1 MANELLFNNVTC
13 FCHTFSDKHLFL
25 YNTQGLQQTDFRGG
39 GGVSGGGGSAIG
51 RRDSG
56 TQITD
61 GLVESMVTESR
72 KALSDSS
79 AQTGKMLH
87 SKVLAIV
94 RCNPRAPR
102 AFRTH
107 HSYTDSKQSS

>member
-1 MANELLFNNVTC
+1 MTNELECDMFLP
-13 FCHTFSDKHLFL
+13 HTFVIHMFL
-25 YNTQGLQQTDFRGG
+25 YYTQGYQQTDFRGG
-39 GGVSGGGGSAIG
+39 GVSGGSGIG

-79 AQTGKMLH
+79 AQTGKMLRR
-87 SKVLAIV
+87 KV
-94 RCNPRAPR
+94 
-102 AFRTH
+102 
-107 HSYTDSKQSS
+107 